1 MKKQKGRGVKPLP
14 SLLSKSIVSK
24 NTIDKSN
31 RLKYNEIESEVTQM
45 INIKFSDT
53 MTADEIDNNI
63 AQLREIYTPETA
75 EEKQIQETFIATLR
89 AALVDKDPQ
98 AIATLRE
105 FIKYVQSK
113 KEVE

>member
-1 MKKQKGRGVKPLP
+1 M
-14 SLLSKSIVSK
+14 SKSIVFFE
-24 NTIDKSN
+24 TIDKSN
-31 RLKYNEIESEVTQM
+31 RLKYNEIESEVTQL

-63 AQLREIYTPETA
+63 AQLREVYTPKTA
-75 EEKQIQETFIATLR
+75 EEKEVQETFIATLR
-89 AALVDKDPQ
+89 AALVDKEPQ

-105 FIKYVQSK
+105 FIKYAQSK

>member
-1 MKKQKGRGVKPLP
+1 
-14 SLLSKSIVSK
+14 
-24 NTIDKSN
+24 
-31 RLKYNEIESEVTQM
+31 M

-63 AQLREIYTPETA
+63 AQLREVYTPKTA
-75 EEKQIQETFIATLR
+75 EEKEVQETFIATLR

-98 AIATLRE
+98 AIATLKE
-105 FIKYVQSK
+105 FIKYAQSK

>member
-24 NTIDKSN
+24 NTIDKLN

-63 AQLREIYTPETA
+63 AQLREVYTPKTA
-75 EEKQIQETFIATLR
+75 EEKEVQETFIATLR
-89 AALVDKDPQ
+89 AALVDKEPQ
-98 AIATLRE
+98 AIATLQE
-105 FIKYVQSK
+105 FIKYAQSK
-113 KEVE
+113 K

>member
-1 MKKQKGRGVKPLP
+1 M
-14 SLLSKSIVSK
+14 SKSIVSK

-31 RLKYNEIESEVTQM
+31 RLKYNEIESEVTM

-53 MTADEIDNNI
+53 MTADEIDNSI

-75 EEKQIQETFIATLR
+75 EEKEVQETFIATLR
-89 AALVDKDPQ
+89 AALVDKEPQ
-98 AIATLRE
+98 AIATLKE

>member
-1 MKKQKGRGVKPLP
+1 M
-14 SLLSKSIVSK
+14 
-24 NTIDKSN
+24 
-31 RLKYNEIESEVTQM
+31 YNEIESEVTQM

-63 AQLREIYTPETA
+63 AQLREVYTPKTA
-75 EEKQIQETFIATLR
+75 EEKEVQETFIATLR

-98 AIATLRE
+98 AIATLKE

>member
-1 MKKQKGRGVKPLP
+1 M
-14 SLLSKSIVSK
+14 SKSIVFFE
-24 NTIDKSN
+24 TIDKSN

-53 MTADEIDNNI
+53 MTADEIDNSI
-63 AQLREIYTPETA
+63 AQLREVYTPKTA
-75 EEKQIQETFIATLR
+75 EEKEVQETFNATLR
-89 AALVDKDPQ
+89 AALVDKEQQ

-105 FIKYVQSK
+105 FIKYAQSK

>member
-14 SLLSKSIVSK
+14 YLKGLL
-24 NTIDKSN
+24 DKSN

-53 MTADEIDNNI
+53 MTADEIDNSI
-63 AQLREIYTPETA
+63 AQLREVYTPKTA
-75 EEKQIQETFIATLR
+75 EEKEVQETFIATLR
-89 AALVDKDPQ
+89 AALVDKEPQ

-105 FIKYVQSK
+105 FIKYAQSK

>member
-14 SLLSKSIVSK
+14 SLSKSIVSK

-31 RLKYNEIESEVTQM
+31 RLRYNEIESEVTQM

-53 MTADEIDNNI
+53 MTADEIDNSI
-63 AQLREIYTPETA
+63 AQLREVYTPKTA
-75 EEKQIQETFIATLR
+75 EEKEVQETFIATLR
-89 AALVDKDPQ
+89 AALVDKEPQ

-105 FIKYVQSK
+105 FIKYAQSK